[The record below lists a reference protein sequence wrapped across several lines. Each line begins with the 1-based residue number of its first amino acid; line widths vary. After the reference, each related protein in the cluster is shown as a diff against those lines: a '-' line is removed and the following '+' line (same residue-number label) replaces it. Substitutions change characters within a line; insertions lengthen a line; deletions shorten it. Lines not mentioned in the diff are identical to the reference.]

1 MAAKAATS
9 TASRPKPTRG
19 FARWPRDASMAWR
32 RASVMQPSVRR
43 CPRLM
48 VHGGCR
54 GAVPSSPPC
63 AYPRCMA
70 THAEA
75 GWYDDGTGK
84 QRWWDGSRWTEE
96 YVDLNE
102 RWVELHT
109 GTPPATAPARR
120 GWYDDGRGRLR
131 WWNGR
136 HWTNDTRFS
145 GTEESFS
152 GIVVDGRW
160 IHFGGL
166 SEPIAG
172 VVASYVSGAE
182 LLKRARLTKPA
193 VARTLYGPLGLITP
207 RL

>member
-1 MAAKAATS
+1 
-9 TASRPKPTRG
+9 
-19 FARWPRDASMAWR
+19 
-32 RASVMQPSVRR
+32 
-43 CPRLM
+43 
-48 VHGGCR
+48 
-54 GAVPSSPPC
+54 
-63 AYPRCMA
+63 MA
-70 THAEA
+70 TGAEA

-102 RWVELHT
+102 RWVELHS
-109 GTPPATAPARR
+109 GAPPAGAPARR

-172 VVASYVSGAE
+172 STASYATGAE
-182 LLKRARLTKPA
+182 LLKRARLSRPA

-207 RL
+207 RLLQRSVFPTSNYLLVEVSGQVWLGTIPAGQDTEARRFIAWINSVSDHYRYR